1 MKNFCLAKE
10 QETITEIGLSDKAIN
25 GLKVHWL

>member
-25 GLKVHWL
+25 GLKGHWL